1 MSCRQAAE
9 RFGVSASSAIR
20 WQQRVR
26 TTGTIEPRTQGGDR
40 RSKRIE
46 AHSQV
51 ILGLVAETPD
61 ITLVGITARLK
72 NRGSRHRLARDD
84 GGGWRACITHGTQL
98 PAQGLLGDREAELLE
113 HPLAKIDNPPAHDAM
128 DSGD

>member
-1 MSCRQAAE
+1 MAKALSTDLRRRVVDASTQGMSCRQAAE

-20 WQQRVR
+20 WQQQVR

-61 ITLVGITARLK
+61 ITLVGIRARLAD
-72 NRGSRHRLARDD
+72 RGVRVGMGTLWRFFDRHR
-84 GGGWRACITHGTQL
+84 IT
-98 PAQGLLGDREAELLE
+98 R
-113 HPLAKIDNPPAHDAM
+113 KKRPPTRRNRTAPI
-128 DSGD
+128 S